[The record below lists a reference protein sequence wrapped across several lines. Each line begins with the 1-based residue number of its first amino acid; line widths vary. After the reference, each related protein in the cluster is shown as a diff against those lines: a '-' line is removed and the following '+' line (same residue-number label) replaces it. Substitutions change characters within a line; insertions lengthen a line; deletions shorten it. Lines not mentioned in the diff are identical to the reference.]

1 MSKPSLTD
9 PSVWLW
15 VHNFEERA
23 KQSADF
29 VKRFLPEYESV
40 YTVYRATKNEHLDDA
55 KTRAPP
61 TSVFFLFLFKR
72 GDDRASHLRQNV
84 RKEFIVPLDVPY
96 YSDIGRYN
104 EVKYRVYVTE
114 LRLEFYFKLLS
125 LFCRANEN
133 VIGIHYGS
141 KFMLAAKVC

>member
-9 PSVWLW
+9 PFVWLW

-40 YTVYRATKNEHLDDA
+40 HFVYWATKNERLDDA
-55 KTRAPP
+55 RTRAPP
-61 TSVFFLFLFKR
+61 ASVFFLFLFKR
-72 GDDRASHLRQNV
+72 GDDRASPLRQNV
-84 RKEFIVPLDVPY
+84 RKEFTIPLDIPY

-104 EVKYRVYVTE
+104 EVKYRVYATE
-114 LRLEFYFKLLS
+114 VRLEFYFELLS
-125 LFCRANEN
+125 LFYRANEN
-133 VIGIHYGS
+133 VIGIHCRL
-141 KFMLAAKVC
+141 KFMLVAKVC